1 MRKDLPATM
10 RFGRFVIRFHYSGAG
25 RRCNKCSQEGHV
37 ARDCPETMCFNCDN
51 LGHESRQCPGP
62 RRCCICKSTDHLVD
76 KCQYAW
82 SGDIAPSRQPA
93 PPIVEGVVTEEVIM
107 DSETTPFDLTAS
119 EDNMEPLS
127 LSWADASEPA
137 SQPAATVPCSRDG
150 QGVSTS
156 SPPTLSQPSY
166 SHVTQS
172 LPSSID
178 KSSLSSGS
186 SQRPHKH
193 TWVDP
198 CGQSFVSP
206 PMRARISKLSLRR
219 QSTPEEVSHSKRS
232 KGSAHKPSSSC
243 SK

>member
-1 MRKDLPATM
+1 
-10 RFGRFVIRFHYSGAG
+10 
-25 RRCNKCSQEGHV
+25 
-37 ARDCPETMCFNCDN
+37 MCFDSDN

-82 SGDIAPSRQPA
+82 SGDIGPSRQHA
-93 PPIVEGVVTEEVIM
+93 PPIVEGIVTEEVIM
-107 DSETTPFDLTAS
+107 DSETTTFDLTAS
-119 EDNMEPLS
+119 EDNMETLPF
-127 LSWADASEPA
+127 SWADASEPA
-137 SQPAATVPCSRDG
+137 SQPAATVPCSGDG
-150 QGVSTS
+150 NGVSTS
-156 SPPTLSQPSY
+156 SPPTQSQPSY
-166 SHVTQS
+166 SHVTEC

-193 TWVDP
+193 TSADP

-219 QSTPEEVSHSKRS
+219 QSTPEEVSHPKRS
-232 KGSAHKPSSSC
+232 KGSAHKPPSSC

>member
-1 MRKDLPATM
+1 MAVFDAPHELPDEPIVQRLQDRFQCTVVNTRRNKHQGTDIPNGIRTYSVIMRKDLPATM

-51 LGHESRQCPGP
+51 LVHESRQCPGP

-119 EDNMEPLS
+119 DDNMEPLS

-150 QGVSTS
+150 QGCLLHLH
-156 SPPTLSQPSY
+156 P
-166 SHVTQS
+166 
-172 LPSSID
+172 
-178 KSSLSSGS
+178 
-186 SQRPHKH
+186 
-193 TWVDP
+193 
-198 CGQSFVSP
+198 
-206 PMRARISKLSLRR
+206 LSLNLH
-219 QSTPEEVSHSKRS
+219 TVM
-232 KGSAHKPSSSC
+232 
-243 SK
+243 

>member
-1 MRKDLPATM
+1 
-10 RFGRFVIRFHYSGAG
+10 
-25 RRCNKCSQEGHV
+25 
-37 ARDCPETMCFNCDN
+37 
-51 LGHESRQCPGP
+51 
-62 RRCCICKSTDHLVD
+62 
-76 KCQYAW
+76 
-82 SGDIAPSRQPA
+82 
-93 PPIVEGVVTEEVIM
+93 M

-137 SQPAATVPCSRDG
+137 SQPASAATVPCSRDG
-150 QGVSTS
+150 QVVSTS
-156 SPPTLSQPSY
+156 SPPTQSQPSY

-193 TWVDP
+193 TSVDP
-198 CGQSFVSP
+198 CGQSFISP

-219 QSTPEEVSHSKRS
+219 QPTPEEVSHSKRS
-232 KGSAHKPSSSC
+232 KGSVHKPSSSC

>member
-1 MRKDLPATM
+1 
-10 RFGRFVIRFHYSGAG
+10 
-25 RRCNKCSQEGHV
+25 
-37 ARDCPETMCFNCDN
+37 
-51 LGHESRQCPGP
+51 
-62 RRCCICKSTDHLVD
+62 
-76 KCQYAW
+76 
-82 SGDIAPSRQPA
+82 
-93 PPIVEGVVTEEVIM
+93 M

-127 LSWADASEPA
+127 LSRADASEPA

-156 SPPTLSQPSY
+156 SPPTQSQPSY

-178 KSSLSSGS
+178 KSSGS

-193 TWVDP
+193 TSVDP

>member
-10 RFGRFVIRFHYSGAG
+10 RFGRFVIHFHYSGAG

-76 KCQYAW
+76 KSQYSW

-93 PPIVEGVVTEEVIM
+93 PPIVEGIVTDEVSM

-119 EDNMEPLS
+119 EDNMEPLP

-137 SQPAATVPCSRDG
+137 SQPAATVPCSRD
-150 QGVSTS
+150 VSTS
-156 SPPTLSQPSY
+156 SPPT
-166 SHVTQS
+166 QS
-172 LPSSID
+172 
-178 KSSLSSGS
+178 
-186 SQRPHKH
+186 
-193 TWVDP
+193 
-198 CGQSFVSP
+198 
-206 PMRARISKLSLRR
+206 
-219 QSTPEEVSHSKRS
+219 
-232 KGSAHKPSSSC
+232 
-243 SK
+243 